1 MKRPNKA
8 GVLGEIPRV
17 VSDPVRKE
25 VDPNDDERVEGVDV
39 VMQREVRNVLRVVPN
54 VKETYLFELNDH

>member
-1 MKRPNKA
+1 M
-8 GVLGEIPRV
+8 

-54 VKETYLFELNDH
+54 VK